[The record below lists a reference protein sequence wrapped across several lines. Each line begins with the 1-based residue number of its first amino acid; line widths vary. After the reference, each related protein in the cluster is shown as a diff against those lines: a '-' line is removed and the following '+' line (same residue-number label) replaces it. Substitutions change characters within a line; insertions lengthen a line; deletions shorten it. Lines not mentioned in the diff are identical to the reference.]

1 MRLPLLNNHRR
12 CQQHEARTI
21 LRDDAD
27 DPTIKPK
34 KKSSMAG
41 WIPQVEPPILFA
53 NGKRLRRCFYLQ
65 VFCLV
70 FLIVTGFHTGDAL
83 ASGADEIVVKLPRS
97 VINGIPFEI
106 DIDHPNG
113 ERFSYELSIVKDGQT
128 VFSHSGTVPE
138 TIAGVEIHSGGRYTI
153 IARTNETVVER
164 TFRSL
169 PGIFT
174 ILPPLVA
181 ILVALIFRQ
190 VIIALFIGV
199 WLGAFFVTDYQLVRS
214 FFYVVDHYT
223 VDSLAGEGGQDHI
236 SIAIFT
242 LLLGGMV
249 GIFSRMGGTQG
260 IVNKISKIAT
270 SPRRGQLSSWLM
282 GVAIFFDDYT
292 NTLIVGNTMRPLTDK
307 LRISREKLSYI
318 VDSTAAPVAAIGIIS
333 SWIGFEISLIKDAF
347 DSLGV
352 DRNPFTTF
360 VASIPYSF
368 YPIFTLIFVL
378 FIAST
383 RRDYGPM
390 RKAEIRARREG
401 KVISEKAVPISNI
414 DTDITVAPGVPARWF
429 NAAIPV
435 AVVVAGTIVGL
446 IITGRNSLIESG
458 ASSWNLMD
466 AFRASNSFIAL
477 LWSSLAG
484 CVVALLLALTQRLL
498 TLTEAMS
505 AWVAGVKSMIMAFII
520 LVLAWG
526 IGSVCEDLQTAD
538 YLVSKVSGVLSP
550 HILPSLIFVTAAMVS
565 FATGTSWAT
574 MTILTPIGIP
584 LIFQVIQQNAVTGQ
598 AAEAILLSSVAA
610 ILGGSVFGD
619 HCSPISDTTI
629 MSSMASAADHID
641 HVRTQL
647 PYALTVALVSILF
660 GYVLTSLLVP
670 PLFTLVIG
678 CVCMFGIVMILGKR
692 KDIA

>member
-1 MRLPLLNNHRR
+1 MVLSNASMFSFTKQRLNHHLYLL
-12 CQQHEARTI
+12 
-21 LRDDAD
+21 L
-27 DPTIKPK
+27 
-34 KKSSMAG
+34 
-41 WIPQVEPPILFA
+41 
-53 NGKRLRRCFYLQ
+53 
-65 VFCLV
+65 FCL
-70 FLIVTGFHTGDAL
+70 GFFVAL
-83 ASGADEIVVKLPRS
+83 GFFSRPLHSAGADEISIKLPRA

-106 DIDHPNG
+106 DVNHLTG
-113 ERFSYELSIVKDGQT
+113 ESFSYSLRISKDDHE
-128 VFSHSGTVPE
+128 VFSHSGTLPDKI
-138 TIAGVEIHSGGRYTI
+138 TGIEINSNGRYTI
-153 IARTNETVVER
+153 TVEAKQTTVER
-164 TFRSL
+164 TVRSL

-190 VIIALFIGV
+190 VIIALFMGI
-199 WLGAFFVTDYQLVRS
+199 WLGAFFINDYQPIRS

-223 VDSLAGEGGQDHI
+223 VESLAGEGGSDHI

-270 SPRRGQLSSWLM
+270 SPRRGQLATWLM
-282 GVAIFFDDYT
+282 GIAIFFDDYT

-318 VDSTAAPVAAIGIIS
+318 VDSTAAPIAAIGIIS

-347 DSLGV
+347 DALNI

-368 YPIFTLIFVL
+368 YPIFTLMFGL
-378 FIAST
+378 FIATT
-383 RRDYGPM
+383 RKDFGPM
-390 RKAEIRARREG
+390 LKAENRARKEG
-401 KVISEKAVPISNI
+401 KVISEKAIPISNI
-414 DTDITVAPGVPARWF
+414 DTDITQAKGVPPRWF

-435 AVVVAGTIVGL
+435 AVVVVGTIAGL

-458 ASSWNLMD
+458 ASSWTIME
-466 AFRASNSFIAL
+466 AFRASNSFVAL
-477 LWSSLAG
+477 LWSSLSG
-484 CVVALLLALTQRLL
+484 CVAALLLALTQRLL
-498 TLTEAMS
+498 SLTQAMG

-520 LVLAWG
+520 LVLAWS
-526 IGSVCEDLQTAD
+526 IGSVCQDLHTAD
-538 YLVSKVSGVLSP
+538 YLVSKVSGILSP
-550 HILPSLIFVTAAMVS
+550 HVLPSLIFITAAMVS

-574 MTILTPIGIP
+574 MVILTPIGIP
-584 LIFQVIQQNAVTGQ
+584 LIFQVVQQSAITGQ
-598 AAEAILLSSVAA
+598 AAESILLSSIAA
-610 ILGGSVFGD
+610 IMGGSVFGD

-647 PYALTVALVSILF
+647 PYALTAAAAAILF
-660 GYVLTSLLVP
+660 GYVPTSYQVP
-670 PLFTLVIG
+670 PLPTLIIG
-678 CVCMFGIVMILGKR
+678 CICIFGIVMLVGKK
-692 KDIA
+692 KDAA

>member
-1 MRLPLLNNHRR
+1 MSLHIHNPQRK
-12 CQQHEARTI
+12 ARAI
-21 LRDDAD
+21 LREDSVGPA
-27 DPTIKPK
+27 IKGK
-34 KKSSMAG
+34 NEMGSVERSLAG
-41 WIPQVEPPILFA
+41 KLT
-53 NGKRLRRCFYLQ
+53 
-65 VFCLV
+65 VFCIRNLRPFRDV
-70 FLIVTGFHTGDAL
+70 FLLLFVLGFLAGTGFHSARASAGAADAL
-83 ASGADEIVVKLPRS
+83 TINAPRIVV
-97 VINGIPFEI
+97 NGIPFRI
-106 DIDHPNG
+106 DIDHPSEEKLAYSLRILKN
-113 ERFSYELSIVKDGQT
+113 DQT
-128 VFSHSGTVPE
+128 VFLHSGVLPESVPA
-138 TIAGVEIHSGGRYTI
+138 IDIDSAGRYTI
-153 IARTNETVVER
+153 LVEAEGGRTER

-169 PGIFT
+169 PGILT
-174 ILPPLVA
+174 ILPPLIA

-190 VIIALFIGV
+190 VIIALFMGV
-199 WLGAFFVTDYQLVRS
+199 WLGAFFINDYEPVRS

-223 VDSLAGEGGQDHI
+223 VDSLAGKGGYDHI

-260 IVNKISKIAT
+260 IVDKISKIAT
-270 SPRRGQLSSWLM
+270 SPRRGQLASWLM

-347 DSLGV
+347 DALQI

-368 YPIFTLIFVL
+368 YPIFTLIFGL

-383 RRDYGPM
+383 RRDFGPM
-390 RKAEIRARREG
+390 RTAEIRARREG
-401 KVISEKAVPISNI
+401 KVLSEKAVPISNI
-414 DTDITVAPGVPARWF
+414 DTDIAVAGGVSPRWF

-435 AVVVAGTIVGL
+435 AFVVIGTIAGL
-446 IITGRNSLIESG
+446 VITGRSALMESG
-458 ASSWNLMD
+458 ATSWNLMEV
-466 AFRASNSFIAL
+466 FRASNSFIAL
-477 LWSSLAG
+477 LWSSLTG
-484 CVVALLLALTQRLL
+484 CVVAILLALTQRLL
-498 TLTEAMS
+498 TLTEAIN
-505 AWVAGVKSMIMAFII
+505 AWVGGVKSMIMAFII
-520 LVLAWG
+520 LVLAWS
-526 IGSVCEDLQTAD
+526 IGAVCEDLHTAD
-538 YLVSKVSGVLSP
+538 YLVTQVSGVLSP
-550 HILPSLIFVTAAMVS
+550 HMLPALIFITAAMIS

-584 LIFQVIQQNAVTGQ
+584 LIFQVIEQSNLTGS
-598 AAEAILLSSVAA
+598 AGDTILLSSIAA

-647 PYALTVALVSILF
+647 PYALTVALVTILL
-660 GYVLTSLLVP
+660 GYIPTSYQVP
-670 PLFTLVIG
+670 PLITLIIG
-678 CVCMFGIVMILGKR
+678 CACIFGIVMIIGKKR
-692 KDIA
+692 DTA

>member
-1 MRLPLLNNHRR
+1 MALGFHAGSALATSADEMVIRLPR
-12 CQQHEARTI
+12 A
-21 LRDDAD
+21 
-27 DPTIKPK
+27 
-34 KKSSMAG
+34 
-41 WIPQVEPPILFA
+41 
-53 NGKRLRRCFYLQ
+53 
-65 VFCLV
+65 
-70 FLIVTGFHTGDAL
+70 
-83 ASGADEIVVKLPRS
+83 
-97 VINGIPFEI
+97 VINGIPFKI
-106 DIDHPNG
+106 AIDHPNA
-113 ERFSYELSIVKDGQT
+113 EKLPYSLRITKDGRL
-128 VFSHSGTVPE
+128 VFAHSGILPE
-138 TIAGVEIHSGGRYTI
+138 TISGVQIDSNGRHM
-153 IARTNETVVER
+153 IAVEVRETTVIS
-164 TFRSL
+164 TFRSI
-169 PGIFT
+169 PGICA

-190 VIIALFIGV
+190 VIIALFMGV
-199 WLGAFFVTDYQLVRS
+199 WLGAFFINDYQPIRS
-214 FFYVVDHYT
+214 FFYVVDYYT
-223 VDSLAGEGGQDHI
+223 VDSLAGEGGSDHI

-260 IVNKISKIAT
+260 IVNKISRIAT
-270 SPRRGQLSSWLM
+270 SPRRGQLASWLM

-318 VDSTAAPVAAIGIIS
+318 VDSTAAPIAAIGIIS

-347 DSLGV
+347 DSLNI

-368 YPIFTLIFVL
+368 YPIFTLMFGL

-383 RRDYGPM
+383 RRDFGPM
-390 RKAEIRARREG
+390 RKAEIRARKEG
-401 KVISEKAVPISNI
+401 KVISEKAIPISNI
-414 DTDITVAPGVPARWF
+414 DTDITIAEGVPARWF

-435 AVVVAGTIVGL
+435 GVVVLGTIAGL
-446 IITGRNSLIESG
+446 IITGRNALLESG
-458 ASSWNLMD
+458 ATTWTVME
-466 AFRASNSFIAL
+466 AFRASNSFVAL
-477 LWSSLAG
+477 LWSSLSG
-484 CVVALLLALTQRLL
+484 CVVALLLALLQRLL
-498 TLTEAMS
+498 SLTQAMS

-520 LVLAWG
+520 LVLAWS
-526 IGSVCEDLQTAD
+526 IGSVCEDLHTAD
-538 YLVSKVSGVLSP
+538 YLVSKVSGILSP
-550 HILPSLIFVTAAMVS
+550 HILPSLIFLTAAMVS

-598 AAEAILLSSVAA
+598 AAETILLSSVAA

-647 PYALTVALVSILF
+647 PYALTVALITILL
-660 GYVLTSLLVP
+660 GYVLTSFHVP
-670 PLFTLVIG
+670 PLATLIIG
-678 CVCMFGIVMILGKR
+678 CICIFGVVMIFGKNR
-692 KDIA
+692 DAA

>member
-1 MRLPLLNNHRR
+1 MKIQNEIDWAGRILPSNPRFFLTRVK
-12 CQQHEARTI
+12 Q
-21 LRDDAD
+21 
-27 DPTIKPK
+27 P
-34 KKSSMAG
+34 
-41 WIPQVEPPILFA
+41 
-53 NGKRLRRCFYLQ
+53 LRRFNHLA
-65 VFCLV
+65 FCLG
-70 FLIVTGFHTGDAL
+70 FLTAMGFHTAYAL
-83 ASGADEIVVKLPRS
+83 ASGSDEPVIRYPRTVV
-97 VINGIPFEI
+97 NGIPFEI

-113 ERFSYELSIVKDGQT
+113 RSSSYTMSIAKDEQA
-128 VFSHSGTVPE
+128 VFSHSGILPE
-138 TIAGVEIHSGGRYTI
+138 TISGVEINSSGRYTI
-153 IARTNETVVER
+153 RVQTEETVVER

-169 PGIFT
+169 PGFFT
-174 ILPPLVA
+174 VLPPLVA

-190 VIIALFIGV
+190 VIIALFMGV
-199 WLGAFFVTDYQLVRS
+199 WLGAFFINDYQPIRS

-223 VDSLAGEGGQDHI
+223 VDSLAGEGGTDHI

-270 SPRRGQLSSWLM
+270 SPRRGQLASWLM

-347 DSLGV
+347 DSLNI

-368 YPIFTLIFVL
+368 YPIFTLIFGL

-383 RRDYGPM
+383 RKDFGPM
-390 RKAEIRARREG
+390 WKAEFRARREG

-414 DTDITVAPGVPARWF
+414 DTDISVASGIPQRWF

-435 AVVVAGTIVGL
+435 AVVVVGTIAGL
-446 IITGRNSLIESG
+446 IITGRNSLIDSG
-458 ASSWNLMD
+458 ASSWTLME

-477 LWSSLAG
+477 LWSSLSG
-484 CVVALLLALTQRLL
+484 CVVALLLALIQRLL

-520 LVLAWG
+520 LVLAWS

-538 YLVSKVSGVLSP
+538 YLVGKVSGVLSP
-550 HILPSLIFVTAAMVS
+550 HVLPSLIFLTAAMVS

-584 LIFQVIQQNAVTGQ
+584 LIFQVIQQSAVTGQ
-598 AAEAILLSSVAA
+598 AGEVILLSSIAA

-647 PYALTVALVSILF
+647 PYALTVAIVTVLL
-660 GYVLTSLLVP
+660 GYMLTSYQVP
-670 PLFTLVIG
+670 ALATLIIG
-678 CVCMFGIVMILGKR
+678 CVCIFGIVMIFGKK